1 VEAEEEVVAEELL
14 PLRKPPLK
22 KKKLRR
28 LPQLLICSAPAVSS
42 THQLLSL
49 IECCHLCFIV
59 I

>member
-1 VEAEEEVVAEELL
+1 MEAEEEEVAAEELL

-28 LPQLLICSAPAVSS
+28 LPQLLICSAVS